1 MSEDYEQSQFKQQQ
15 KDYVEELSLALK
27 DQHVTEEF
35 WQQLVDSVQVV
46 VKQSALNDQDDDIDD
61 SELELVLAE
70 VSAKTQAFVKLIEKV
85 KSRIGGDSEMD
96 SESDEVLESEDVEM
110 TEELQSDEEDS
121 LDQDQE
127 MT

>member
-1 MSEDYEQSQFKQQQ
+1 M
-15 KDYVEELSLALK
+15 
-27 DQHVTEEF
+27 
-35 WQQLVDSVQVV
+35 
-46 VKQSALNDQDDDIDD
+46 DD

-110 TEELQSDEEDS
+110 TEEQ
-121 LDQDQE
+121 
-127 MT
+127 